1 MKYLYTKTIILLNT
15 DRRFLR
21 KDNMSKRE
29 PKEKR
34 INDITTAAM
43 DVFLKKGYEGTS
55 MEAIAQEAGISKG
68 GLYHH
73 FQSKDMILMMVNQKI
88 SEKMEEII
96 LNASQCSCVKEGI
109 LYYMENYIRFWIE
122 HPKETSFLFLSLAK
136 VLDNQ
141 ELLKYYHDYT
151 VDYMNYFEEAFTMGI
166 QSGEFIPHN
175 VKTSAITLMA
185 ALDGILSYMI
195 FDENLVLEEVVKHF
209 QEKFI
214 KPVEAV

>member
-1 MKYLYTKTIILLNT
+1 
-15 DRRFLR
+15 
-21 KDNMSKRE
+21 MSKRE

-43 DVFLKKGYEGTS
+43 DVFLKKGYEGTT
-55 MEAIAQEAGISKG
+55 MEAIAKKAGFSKG

-73 FQSKDMILMMVNQKI
+73 FQSKDVILMAANQKM
-88 SEKMEEII
+88 SGKMEEII
-96 LNASQCSCVKEGI
+96 LKASQCSCVKDGI
-109 LYYMENYIRFWIE
+109 LYFIENYLRFWIE

-141 ELLKYYHDYT
+141 ELLNYYHDYT

-195 FDENLVLEEVVKHF
+195 FDENLVLEEVVKYF

-214 KPVEAV
+214 KPVESV

>member
-1 MKYLYTKTIILLNT
+1 MKSTLLLNT

-21 KDNMSKRE
+21 KIIMSKRE

-34 INDITTAAM
+34 INEITHAAM
-43 DVFLKKGYEGTS
+43 DVFLKKGYEGTT

-73 FQSKDMILMMVNQKI
+73 FQSKDMILMAVN
-88 SEKMEEII
+88 EKMMEEMGEII
-96 LNASQCSCVKEGI
+96 LKASQCSSVKEGI
-109 LYYMENYIRFWIE
+109 LFYIENYIRFWIE

-141 ELLKYYHDYT
+141 ELLSYYHDYT
-151 VDYMNYFEEAFTMGI
+151 LDYINYFEEAFTMGI

-195 FDENLVLEEVVKHF
+195 FDEDLQLEEVVEHF
-209 QEKFI
+209 EEKFI
-214 KPVEAV
+214 SPVKAD

>member
-1 MKYLYTKTIILLNT
+1 
-15 DRRFLR
+15 
-21 KDNMSKRE
+21 MSKRE

-34 INDITTAAM
+34 INEITQAAM
-43 DVFLKKGYEGTS
+43 DVFLKKGYEGTT
-55 MEAIAQEAGISKG
+55 MESIAQEAGISKG
-68 GLYHH
+68 GIYHH
-73 FQSKDMILMMVNQKI
+73 FQSKDMILMAVNEKM
-88 SEKMEEII
+88 SEKMGEIT
-96 LNASQCSCVKEGI
+96 LEASQCCSVKEGI
-109 LYYMENYIRFWIE
+109 LYYIKNYILFWIE

-141 ELLKYYHDYT
+141 ELLSYYHDYT

-195 FDENLVLEEVVKHF
+195 FDNSLQLDEVVQHF
-209 QEKFI
+209 EEKFI
-214 KPVEAV
+214 SPVEAD

>member
-1 MKYLYTKTIILLNT
+1 
-15 DRRFLR
+15 
-21 KDNMSKRE
+21 MSKRE

-34 INDITTAAM
+34 INEITRAAM
-43 DVFLKKGYEGTS
+43 DVFLKKGYEGTT
-55 MEAIAQEAGISKG
+55 MESIAQEAGISKG

-73 FQSKDMILMMVNQKI
+73 FESKDMILMAVN
-88 SEKMEEII
+88 EKMMEEMGEII
-96 LNASQCSCVKEGI
+96 LKASQCGSVKEGI
-109 LYYMENYIRFWIE
+109 LYYIEKYILFWIE

-141 ELLKYYHDYT
+141 ELLSYYHDYT
-151 VDYMNYFEEAFTMGI
+151 VDYINYFEEAFTMGI

-195 FDENLVLEEVVKHF
+195 FDNSLQLDEVVEHF
-209 QEKFI
+209 EEKFI
-214 KPVEAV
+214 KPVVKSKSI

>member
-1 MKYLYTKTIILLNT
+1 MKSTLLLHT

-21 KDNMSKRE
+21 KIIMSKRE

-34 INDITTAAM
+34 INEITMAAM
-43 DVFLKKGYEGTS
+43 DVFLKKGYEGTT

-73 FQSKDMILMMVNQKI
+73 FQSKDMILMAVN
-88 SEKMEEII
+88 EKMMEEMGEII
-96 LNASQCSCVKEGI
+96 IKASQFGSVKEGI
-109 LYYMENYIRFWIE
+109 LYYIEKYIRFWIE

-136 VLDNQ
+136 ILDNQ
-141 ELLKYYHDYT
+141 ELLSYYHDYT
-151 VDYMNYFEEAFTMGI
+151 IDYISFFEEAFTMGI
-166 QSGEFIPHN
+166 QSGEFIQHN

-195 FDENLVLEEVVKHF
+195 FDDSLKLEEIMEHF
-209 QEKFI
+209 EEKFI
-214 KPVEAV
+214 NPVLVV